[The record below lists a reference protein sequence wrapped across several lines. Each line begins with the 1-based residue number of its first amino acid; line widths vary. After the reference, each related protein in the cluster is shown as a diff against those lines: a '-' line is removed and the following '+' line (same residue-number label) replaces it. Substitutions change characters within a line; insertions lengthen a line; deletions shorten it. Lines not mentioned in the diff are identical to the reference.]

1 VIEIESMEAG
11 PACDMAV
18 GHAVGLPLSG
28 NNRTGVSLVLGDGG
42 ECAKFQPSKF
52 WNDAM
57 YAAERFR
64 LFDIKDHWAALVHF
78 SDEGVWQVQNSES
91 LSGVVGSA
99 PTGPLAICR
108 AILKLS
114 EGKL

>member
-1 VIEIESMEAG
+1 
-11 PACDMAV
+11 
-18 GHAVGLPLSG
+18 
-28 NNRTGVSLVLGDGG
+28 
-42 ECAKFQPSKF
+42 
-52 WNDAM
+52 
-57 YAAERFR
+57 
-64 LFDIKDHWAALVHF
+64 VHF